1 MSAPDQT
8 PRLVLSVEAAAELLS
23 VSRTR
28 IFALIKTG
36 EMQSVRIG
44 RLRRIP
50 AAALAEYV
58 RALARSQTQHLMPRK
73 KRADGT
79 RAPNGASSIYFGNY
93 EQCWVGRVTVGV
105 RDNGKPDR

>member
-58 RALARSQTQHLMPRK
+58 RALARSQTRPPMK
-73 KRADGT
+73 
-79 RAPNGASSIYFGNY
+79 
-93 EQCWVGRVTVGV
+93 E
-105 RDNGKPDR
+105 DNI